1 MMFTSFLNCPKL
13 PSLANAQRNP
23 KEGHSRK
30 KDLWPCLGVFGEKSK
45 DLKPKAM
52 AVASFIPM
60 KIGGLSES
68 RILAYTCSCSSQ
80 LPGAAISR
88 AISAHRGKRLSEH
101 PTENVTRLL
110 IELSKGD
117 RGAVDLLLPVIYDE
131 LRKLAA
137 NYLRRERPDHTL
149 QPTALVH
156 EAYIRLVDQTRVNW
170 QNRAHFF
177 GVAAQIMRRLLV
189 DHARKHNAEK
199 RGQDFQKLSLDENID
214 RAVERSAEL
223 IALDDALTS
232 LAEFDEQ
239 KARMV
244 ELRYFGGLSIEE
256 TADVLGVTP
265 TTIKRHWRFA
275 KAWLHGE
282 MQKK

>member
-1 MMFTSFLNCPKL
+1 MPFTSLTRRKSQKRTIGTGKSINL
-13 PSLANAQRNP
+13 SLF
-23 KEGHSRK
+23 ETSRRVVIVTWRSA
-30 KDLWPCLGVFGEKSK
+30 LYSVPYFG
-45 DLKPKAM
+45 
-52 AVASFIPM
+52 
-60 KIGGLSES
+60 
-68 RILAYTCSCSSQ
+68 TH
-80 LPGAAISR
+80 ISYDSGSLLTPRDYRLTEAR
-88 AISAHRGKRLSEH
+88 A
-101 PTENVTRLL
+101 ENVTQLL
-110 IELSKGD
+110 IELSNGD
-117 RGAVDLLLPVIYDE
+117 RGVVDLLLPVIYDE
-131 LRKLAA
+131 LRRLAA

-156 EAYIRLVDQTRVNW
+156 EAYLRLIDQSRVNW

-223 IALDDALTS
+223 IALDDALKT
-232 LAEFDEQ
+232 LATFDAQ

-265 TTIKRHWRFA
+265 TTIKRHWRLA

-282 MQKK
+282 MQRNN